1 MKRNAADRAFTVR
14 AWRPG
19 DDPAL
24 VAILQAHMQVD
35 PGWPPAYARGGD
47 LGKWLGAP
55 ATLGRWVAVDPRA
68 EPVGHVGIAP
78 VAPGEKAKLWTAAL
92 GCDISALAEVCR
104 NLVKPGR
111 RRTGVSAGLTRVAL
125 RAAID
130 AGRVPVAAVLQDRRA
145 SLAMM
150 FSAGWRVV
158 GHAVGNSGRG
168 LNVMIPGPRVIAAV
182 QAGRAA

>member
-1 MKRNAADRAFTVR
+1 MKRNAADRAFTLR

-24 VAILQAHMQVD
+24 VAILRTHMQLD
-35 PGWPPAYARGGD
+35 PGWPPSYARGGD

-55 ATLGRWVAVDPRA
+55 ATLGRWVALDPRA

-78 VAPGEKAKLWTAAL
+78 VAPGESAELWTAAL
-92 GCDISALAEVCR
+92 GCDISTLAEVCR
-104 NLVKPGR
+104 NLVTPEM

-130 AGRVPVAAVLQDRRA
+130 AGRVPVAAVLHDRQA

-158 GHAVGNSGRG
+158 GNVVGNSGRE
-168 LNVMIPGPRVIAAV
+168 LNVMIPSPRVITAA